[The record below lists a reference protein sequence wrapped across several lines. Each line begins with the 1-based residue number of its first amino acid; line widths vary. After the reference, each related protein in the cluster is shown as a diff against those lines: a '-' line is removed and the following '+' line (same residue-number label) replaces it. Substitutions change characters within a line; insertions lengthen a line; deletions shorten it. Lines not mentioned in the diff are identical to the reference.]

1 MRCSRPAVLGG
12 RGLSTSPEKKAG
24 RRWMFRPW
32 MDNFLGTLG
41 FFFFFSSFRF
51 LLVGNALIETFGGE
65 KMGENVCLGGE
76 K

>member
-1 MRCSRPAVLGG
+1 MDGGCRHRRRRRLAGDGCSGLGWIIFWA
-12 RGLSTSPEKKAG
+12 L
-24 RRWMFRPW
+24 WV
-32 MDNFLGTLG
+32 
-41 FFFFFSSFRF
+41 FFFFSSFRF